1 MTLKLSL
8 LAAIL
13 SVGFVSGQD
22 STAQFKM
29 NTVTVKT
36 VAGNPYFEDWSAVI
50 DNPNTVS
57 IKTPVKK
64 DMPDTMMLKA
74 SVEFGGSPLGELD
87 ILLCEAFKDAT
98 YGQDLLSHGLPKGAF
113 PTACPA
119 KPGSNFELS
128 KLSIEND
135 KIPPGLPDGN
145 VVADVTIYEPGKDP
159 YVTIHVE
166 GTLSHSLP
174 GVPRLGR

>member
-36 VAGNPYFEDWSAVI
+36 VA
-50 DNPNTVS
+50 
-57 IKTPVKK
+57 
-64 DMPDTMMLKA
+64 
-74 SVEFGGSPLGELD
+74 
-87 ILLCEAFKDAT
+87 
-98 YGQDLLSHGLPKGAF
+98 
-113 PTACPA
+113 
-119 KPGSNFELS
+119 
-128 KLSIEND
+128 
-135 KIPPGLPDGN
+135 GLPDGN